1 MRTKILVNL
10 KVILRNDNHLHS
22 VKTEQHVALS
32 PGLELT
38 GGNEG
43 VTGFFRH
50 QGGRHTE
57 SQTPNGYKMHWIR
70 QCEISG
76 QQNTMNPDLGETA

>member
-1 MRTKILVNL
+1 MNL

-50 QGGRHTE
+50 HGVTYRKANT
-57 SQTPNGYKMHWIR
+57 KWL
-70 QCEISG
+70 
-76 QQNTMNPDLGETA
+76 QNALDKTM